1 MALILALIL
10 DFKKNILFNSRETLN
25 LEVFMAKVIRIN
37 AIISS
42 AHADTDLTED
52 EFYNKFIDFIESN
65 DWICGGGITEEEDN
79 DE

>member
-1 MALILALIL
+1 
-10 DFKKNILFNSRETLN
+10 
-25 LEVFMAKVIRIN
+25 MAKVIRIN

-65 DWICGGGITEEEDN
+65 DWICGGGITEED
-79 DE
+79 DEE

>member
-1 MALILALIL
+1 
-10 DFKKNILFNSRETLN
+10 
-25 LEVFMAKVIRIN
+25 MAKVIRIN

-42 AHADTDLTED
+42 AHVDTDLTED

-65 DWICGGGITEEEDN
+65 DWIYGGGITEEEDN